1 MIDNSIFDTKTVFS
15 FEVFPPKKTSSIE
28 TIYKTLDELSD
39 LRPDFISVTYG
50 AGGSENCSNTL
61 KIAERIQKNC
71 KVESVVH
78 LPCLHITKAE
88 AADVLQKFNG
98 NGIENILVLRGD
110 RIEGRAPSGDFLHA
124 SDLSHFIQKTADTT
138 FHLSAACYPEN
149 HPESESI
156 FSELNNLKL
165 KVDSGCN
172 HLISQLF
179 FDNHIFYRFIE
190 NCRLAG
196 IEAPIEAGIMPVT
209 NRAQIERMVSRC
221 GVVLPEKFK
230 VMLDKY
236 GDNDEA
242 IMDAGIAY
250 AVNQIIDLV
259 SHGVDGIHLYT
270 MNKPVVARKIYE
282 AVKNI
287 ISIPKSN
294 ALAS

>member
-1 MIDNSIFDTKTVFS
+1 MIDNSIFDNKTVFS

-39 LRPDFISVTYG
+39 LSPDFISVTYG

-61 KIAERIQKNC
+61 EIAKRIQKNC

-78 LPCLHITKAE
+78 LPCLNITKKE
-88 AADVLQKFNG
+88 AAFMLEEFRDN
-98 NGIENILVLRGD
+98 NIENILVLRGD
-110 RIEGRAPSGDFLHA
+110 RIEGRAPTGDFLHA
-124 SDLSHFIQKTADTT
+124 SELATFIKESSGNN

-149 HPESESI
+149 HPESENI
-156 FSELNNLKL
+156 FSELNNLKA

-196 IEAPIEAGIMPVT
+196 IEASIEAGIMPVT

-221 GVVLPEKFK
+221 GVVLPEKFR

-270 MNKPVVARKIYE
+270 MNKPLVAKKIYQ

-287 ISIPKSN
+287 ISIPKSK

>member
-1 MIDNSIFDTKTVFS
+1 MIDNSIFDIKTVFS

-50 AGGSENCSNTL
+50 AGGSENCTNTL
-61 KIAERIQKNC
+61 EIAKRIKNTC

-88 AADVLQKFNG
+88 AASMLQQFEEN
-98 NGIENILVLRGD
+98 NIENILVLRGD
-110 RIEGRAPSGDFLHA
+110 KIEGRAPAGDFLHA
-124 SDLSHFIQKTADTT
+124 SDLSCFIQETAGNK
-138 FHLSAACYPEN
+138 FHLSAACYPEK

-156 FSELNNLKL
+156 FYDLTNLKS

-196 IEAPIEAGIMPVT
+196 IDAPIEAGIMPVT

-230 VMLDKY
+230 VMLEKY
-236 GDNDEA
+236 GNNDEA

-287 ISIPKSN
+287 ISIQKKS